1 MSRSRAIVDVGPAPL
16 FGTPRS
22 KRPTAL
28 ASAVDVAAA
37 LGVELLPW
45 QRHVLDVALELDDDT
60 GRLAWRNVVVS
71 TPRQQG
77 KSTLLFVLVVWRL
90 LTMPDQVI
98 LFGAQ
103 NRMAARGRLIDS
115 WWPRLQRSEFADE
128 LEISRGAGF
137 EAVRCSNGS
146 ILRLL
151 SSEES
156 SGHGESVDLAVVDE
170 CWSLEAH
177 VEQAVRPATLARPE
191 PQLWFAST
199 AGTAKSTWWLG
210 KLAAGRQAVEDRTS
224 AVAHF
229 EWAAAPDADPADPA
243 TWRACMPSLGRTVSE
258 EAVRADFAVLPRPEF
273 VRGYLNRTPDG
284 SDTGWRIVPADI
296 WESAKW

>member
-1 MSRSRAIVDVGPAPL
+1 MTAEPL
-16 FGTPRS
+16 HATPRS
-22 KRPTAL
+22 TAL
-28 ASAVDVAAA
+28 LTASPGVVEVASA
-37 LGVELLPW
+37 LGVVLMPW
-45 QRHVLDVALELDDDT
+45 QLRVLDCALELDGD
-60 GRLAWRNVVVS
+60 GRLSWRNVVVS

-77 KSTLLFVLVVWRL
+77 KSTLLMVLVVWRL
-90 LTMPDQVI
+90 LTMPDQTI

-103 NRMAARGRLIDS
+103 NRMAARARLIDS
-115 WWPRLQRSEFADE
+115 WWPRLERSVFGER
-128 LEISRGAGF
+128 LSISRGAGF
-137 EAVRCSNGS
+137 EALRGDNGS

-199 AGTAKSTWWLG
+199 AGSARSTWWLG
-210 KLAAGRQAVEDRTS
+210 KLDAGRRAIVERSDTL
-224 AVAHF
+224 AHF
-229 EWAAAPDADPADPA
+229 EWAAPSDADPADPV
-243 TWRACMPSLGRTVSE
+243 TWRACMPALGNTITE
-258 EAVRADFAVLPRPEF
+258 AAVRADFEVLPRAEF

-284 SDTGWRIVPADI
+284 ADLGWRVIPADM
-296 WESAKW
+296 WAGAKWD